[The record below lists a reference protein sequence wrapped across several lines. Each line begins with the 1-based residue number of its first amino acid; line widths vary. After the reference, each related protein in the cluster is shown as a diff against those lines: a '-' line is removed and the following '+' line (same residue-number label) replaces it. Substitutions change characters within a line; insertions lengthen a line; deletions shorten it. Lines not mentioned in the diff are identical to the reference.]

1 MLAYVDTTI
10 PIERLS
16 NFEVDGKEVMWLLLK
31 PRRTPRPFSTII
43 VVIVYYPPGQSV
55 ENGNEMINYLTD
67 GLDSLVHVRLST
79 RIIIAGDF
87 NKLNLSGLCNRFGL
101 KKQFPRQHEE
111 RIP

>member
-31 PRRTPRPFSTII
+31 PRRTPRPFSTFI

-55 ENGNEMINYLTD
+55 ENVNEIRLTTLQMD
-67 GLDSLVHVRLST
+67 
-79 RIIIAGDF
+79 
-87 NKLNLSGLCNRFGL
+87 
-101 KKQFPRQHEE
+101 
-111 RIP
+111 